1 MSRHKQTKT
10 AFEASSQNLTADT
23 HTDTYT
29 HQTTSFLLLLSRTDP
44 VSSKTCSVF
53 YVGRA
58 EDSGGVEYCEYVKQC
73 CKRIGAKCVSLK
85 GREEGGAGEEGE
97 QDEGGGSGGGAG
109 GGEVYT
115 LETALLSSW
124 NRLWLGRE

>member
-23 HTDTYT
+23 LTDTCT
-29 HQTTSFLLLLSRTDP
+29 LQTTSFLLLLSRTDP

-58 EDSGGVEYCEYVKQC
+58 EDGGGVEYCEYVKQC

-85 GREEGGAGEEGE
+85 GREEGGQGRKENKMKAEAPAEGP
-97 QDEGGGSGGGAG
+97 EGATS
-109 GGEVYT
+109 T
-115 LETALLSSW
+115 HW
-124 NRLWLGRE
+124 RPPC

>member
-1 MSRHKQTKT
+1 MKPPHKT
-10 AFEASSQNLTADT
+10 SLLT
-23 HTDTYT
+23 HTPTLT
-29 HQTTSFLLLLSRTDP
+29 RTKPLLSFFSRTDP

-58 EDSGGVEYCEYVKQC
+58 EDGGGVEYCEYVKQC